1 MRSHADLAK
10 KAEPM
15 FQPACEYYAK
25 LANPAA
31 LSSGKSTDKNKKKA
45 PPPAPMAAYHTVDV
59 FACSLDQVGMLEM
72 RQLVEA
78 TGGLLLLGMIVFF
91 IATYPDIP
99 TGPWVF
105 LAALAYAPIPF
116 FLYPFSK
123 TIWLAI
129 DLLMRPVTD
138 DEIKPRDEWT

>member
-1 MRSHADLAK
+1 MPETSAAK
-10 KAEPM
+10 RPRTRPVDQLRVLGRGATKACGVCGRRRLFRRWVHMEEHCPRCGLK
-15 FQPACEYYAK
+15 FEREEGA
-25 LANPAA
+25 
-31 LSSGKSTDKNKKKA
+31 
-45 PPPAPMAAYHTVDV
+45 
-59 FACSLDQVGMLEM
+59 FVGA
-72 RQLVEA
+72 VGIN
-78 TGGLLLLGMIVFF
+78 TIISFGLLLLGMIVFF